1 MSATLL
7 HLAIDGS
14 GFPAA
19 DNKPEDPEVKLAS
32 RFGLSTVREALWPLA
47 ALTVF
52 RSYYRTLHSGST
64 RYRNQ
69 QALPRQNHIASCAWS
84 QNIRDNSA

>member
-14 GFPAA
+14 GFPAVN
-19 DNKPEDPEVKLAS
+19 DEPEDPEVKLAS
-32 RFGLSTVREALWPLA
+32 RFGLSTVRAALWPLA